1 MSASNHHEH
10 VVAPFDDSVSFD
22 ELPDAPPSTAYRPSI
37 TGWIGIAVT
46 LFWFCGPQGLADSLR
61 RDLRRQG
68 MPLRLFHQE
77 AFRMR

>member
-1 MSASNHHEH
+1 
-10 VVAPFDDSVSFD
+10 
-22 ELPDAPPSTAYRPSI
+22 
-37 TGWIGIAVT
+37 
-46 LFWFCGPQGLADSLR
+46 R